1 MNMAKLTAISAAS
14 TVVSPFAEARL
25 PAKSVAGPA
34 GHIDHLPGHERGLVA
49 AQKGDDLRDVAR
61 YAETA
66 HRDLHCHLLLP
77 FLKLAAEP
85 GRDRPGHLG
94 VDKAGRHRI
103 HGDAVAAELDR

>member
-1 MNMAKLTAISAAS
+1 MNMAKLTAISVVP
-14 TVVSPFAEARL
+14 TVVSSFGKSRL
-25 PAKSVAGPA
+25 PAKSVAGAA

-49 AQKGDDLRDVAR
+49 AQKSDDVCDVAR
-61 YAETA
+61 HAEAA
-66 HRDLHCHLLLP
+66 HRDLRCHFLLP

-103 HGDAVAAELDR
+103 